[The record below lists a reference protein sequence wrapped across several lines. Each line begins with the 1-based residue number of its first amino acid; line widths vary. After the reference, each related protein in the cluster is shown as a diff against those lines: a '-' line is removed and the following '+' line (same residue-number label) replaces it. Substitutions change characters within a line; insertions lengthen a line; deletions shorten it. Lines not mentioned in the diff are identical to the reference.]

1 MLRPLPTFNTLI
13 VDVDRTTH
21 VGSLRLNRP
30 SKSNAIDADMWA
42 EIPLAVKFLDEDE
55 DVRVVVLSA
64 SGKNFCA
71 GIDVSSPQSLAGQ
84 LGQSPAMKRDCAG
97 RKAEAL
103 YRCEVKLLFFQLS
116 STLNF
121 IK

>member
-1 MLRPLPTFNTLI
+1 MTNQPLPTFKTVV
-13 VDVDRTTH
+13 VDVDRAAH
-21 VGSLRLNRP
+21 VGTLRLNRA

-42 EIPLAVKFLDEDE
+42 EVPLAVQCLDDDQ

-71 GIDVSSPQSLAGQ
+71 GIDVSTPQSLAGQ
-84 LGQSPAMKRDCAG
+84 LGQSPAMEGDCAG

-103 YRCEVKLLFFQLS
+103 YR
-116 STLNF
+116 
-121 IK
+121 